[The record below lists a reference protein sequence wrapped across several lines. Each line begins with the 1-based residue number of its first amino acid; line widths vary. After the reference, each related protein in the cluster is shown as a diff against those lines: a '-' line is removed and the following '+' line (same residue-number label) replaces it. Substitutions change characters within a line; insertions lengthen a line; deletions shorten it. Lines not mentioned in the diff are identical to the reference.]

1 VAICDSTVS
10 LCMLSANQL
19 ATVKQ
24 LSNVCKFRYTMLL
37 FISYIYIY
45 IYWLV
50 VENSYEMKLKQNWKD
65 FNLNFVPKENVYVI
79 NTQSKTDNLC
89 LEGMLF

>member
-1 VAICDSTVS
+1 MAICDSTVS
-10 LCMLSANQL
+10 LCMLSATQL

-45 IYWLV
+45 IYILV
-50 VENSYEMKLKQNWKD
+50 GCRNFIRNEIKTKLKG
-65 FNLNFVPKENVYVI
+65 F
-79 NTQSKTDNLC
+79 
-89 LEGMLF
+89 